1 MKAELVTTGPKD
13 PSGFLD
19 ALQGGGSILISS
31 PSTEQYV
38 EPSRSATPLFGLAAN
53 PFANTI
59 AAAAIALGAGGP
71 LTGSQRIYGVH
82 RVVLTQTTTVRY
94 EVQQW
99 FGDDHEYLDPVP
111 TLISNAEVED
121 LQALLA
127 IPYMGDGRR

>member
-19 ALQGGGSILISS
+19 ALQGGESILINS

-38 EPSRSATPLFGLAAN
+38 EPARSATPLFGLAAN

-59 AAAAIALGAGGP
+59 AAAAIALAAGGP
-71 LTGSQRIYGVH
+71 LTGSQRIYGTH
-82 RVVLTQTTTVRY
+82 RVVVTQATTVRY
-94 EVQQW
+94 EFQQW
-99 FGDDHEYLDPVP
+99 FGDDYEYLDPVP

-121 LQALLA
+121 LKALLA
-127 IPYMGDGRR
+127 IPYMGDRRR